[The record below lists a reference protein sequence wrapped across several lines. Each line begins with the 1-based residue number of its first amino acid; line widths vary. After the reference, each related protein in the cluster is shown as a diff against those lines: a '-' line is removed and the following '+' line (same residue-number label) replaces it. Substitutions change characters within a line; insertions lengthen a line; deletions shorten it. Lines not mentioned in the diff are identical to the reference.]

1 MKKVLSVSLAILM
14 LVLCTVTV
22 FADEVK
28 ISTSADQ
35 EMYEIVYPAD
45 TKIPWEAQ
53 TQELGSVTAT
63 KMLISPGKTV
73 VITVTSAN
81 EFRMTNSADA
91 ANTIAYTL
99 SGTDAIAF
107 LPGDYGKSFPVSANV
122 AESEWRQA
130 AAGEFSDI
138 LTFTAECVDA

>member
-1 MKKVLSVSLAILM
+1 MKKILSVGMAALM
-14 LVLCTVTV
+14 LVLCTVTA
-22 FADEVK
+22 FAEEMK

-35 EMYEIVYPAD
+35 EIYEIVYPAD

-53 TQELGSVTAT
+53 NQELGAVTAT
-63 KMLISPGKTV
+63 KMLISPEKTV
-73 VITVTSAN
+73 VITVTSEN
-81 EFRMTNSADA
+81 EFKMINSTDA

>member
-1 MKKVLSVSLAILM
+1 MKKILSVGMAVLM
-14 LVLCTVTV
+14 LALCTVTA
-22 FADEVK
+22 FAEEMK
-28 ISTSADQ
+28 ISTHADQ

-45 TKIPWEAQ
+45 TVIPWEAQ
-53 TQELGSVTAT
+53 SHELGAVTAT

-73 VITVTSAN
+73 VITVTSEN
-81 EFRMTNSADA
+81 EFKMINSTDA

-107 LPGDYGKSFPVSANV
+107 LPGEYGKSFPVSANV

-130 AAGEFSDI
+130 VAGEFSDI

>member
-1 MKKVLSVSLAILM
+1 MKKILSVGMAALM
-14 LVLCTVTV
+14 LVLCTVTA
-22 FADEVK
+22 FAEEMK

-35 EMYEIVYPAD
+35 EIYEIVYPAD

-53 TQELGSVTAT
+53 SQELGAVTAT
-63 KMLISPGKTV
+63 KMLISPEKTV
-73 VITVTSAN
+73 VITVTSEN
-81 EFRMTNSADA
+81 EFKMINSTDA

-122 AESEWRQA
+122 AESEWRQS

>member
-1 MKKVLSVSLAILM
+1 MKKILSVGMAVLM
-14 LVLCTVTV
+14 LALCTVTA
-22 FADEVK
+22 FAEERK
-28 ISTSADQ
+28 ISTHADQ

-45 TKIPWEAQ
+45 TVIPWEAQ
-53 TQELGSVTAT
+53 SQELGSVTAT

-73 VITVTSAN
+73 VITVTSEN
-81 EFRMTNSADA
+81 EFKMINSTDA

-107 LPGDYGKSFPVSANV
+107 LPGEYGKSFPVSANV

-130 AAGEFSDI
+130 VAGEFSDI
-138 LTFTAECVDA
+138 LTFTAECVEA

>member
-1 MKKVLSVSLAILM
+1 MKKILSVGMAALM
-14 LVLCTVTV
+14 LVLCTVTA
-22 FADEVK
+22 FAEEMK

-35 EMYEIVYPAD
+35 EIYEIVYPAD

-53 TQELGSVTAT
+53 SQELGAVTAT
-63 KMLISPGKTV
+63 KMLISPEKTV
-73 VITVTSAN
+73 VITVTSEN
-81 EFRMTNSADA
+81 EFKMINSTDA

>member
-1 MKKVLSVSLAILM
+1 MKKILSVGMAALM
-14 LVLCTVTV
+14 LVLCTVTA
-22 FADEVK
+22 FAEEMK

-35 EMYEIVYPAD
+35 EIYEIVYPAD

-53 TQELGSVTAT
+53 SQELGAVTAT
-63 KMLISPGKTV
+63 KMLISPEKTV
-73 VITVTSAN
+73 VITVTSEN
-81 EFRMTNSADA
+81 EFKMINSTDA

-122 AESEWRQA
+122 TESEWRQA